1 MFRAYLTCSA
11 LITGLLALGQTMD
24 LPTGS
29 LHVAEGTRLRINGP
43 VDWTIGGTAQVIN
56 DGRIE
61 LLNGAQ
67 LSETAGSPVTGLGTE
82 HAHALPGSALDGSSI
97 AGLGLGI
104 GTSTITDSVL
114 VTRGHLPVA
123 LPAGPESIARWF
135 ELRSSGAALP
145 AATLVFSYDATELN
159 GNDPDQLKLHEAP
172 DLAGPWTQPSTSM
185 LEAPNLITTTD
196 ASPGGFYTAF
206 DVDVSTALSEP
217 AVSNGYQIWPTV
229 SNDLVYVRAADGA
242 PIRDL
247 ELFDALGR
255 SVLPGLSVAER
266 HAVIDLSGLASGT
279 YVLRLDG
286 GRATQKLI
294 KP

>member
-1 MFRAYLTCSA
+1 MFRASLTCSA
-11 LITGLLALGQTMD
+11 LITGLLAVGQTMD
-24 LPTGS
+24 LPAGS
-29 LHVAEGTRLRINGP
+29 LHVAAGTRLRIDGP
-43 VDWTIGGTAQVIN
+43 VTWTIGDAAQVVN

-67 LSETAGSPVTGLGTE
+67 LEEAVGSPITGLGTE
-82 HAHALPGSALDGSSI
+82 HAHALPGAPLDGSSI
-97 AGLGLGI
+97 AGLGI
-104 GTSTITDSVL
+104 GLEASTVTDSVL

-145 AATLVFSYDATELN
+145 AATLGFRYDATELN
-159 GNDPDQLKLHEAP
+159 GNDPDQLKLHEAA
-172 DLAGPWTQPSTSM
+172 DLVGPWTQPSISA
-185 LEAPNLITTTD
+185 LEAPDLITTTD

-217 AVSNGYQIWPTV
+217 AASNGYQIWPTV
-229 SNDLVYVRAADGA
+229 SDDLVYVRAVDGA
-242 PIRDL
+242 SIRNLD
-247 ELFDALGR
+247 LFDALGR
-255 SVLPGLSVAER
+255 AVLPGLTVTDR

-286 GRATQKLI
+286 GRSTQKLI